1 MGSSLNTKVWG
12 KEFDLVTFHSATEIN
27 VSDATA
33 LKPKIEL

>member
-1 MGSSLNTKVWG
+1 MGSSLNTKVWRKG
-12 KEFDLVTFHSATEIN
+12 FDLVMFHSATEIN